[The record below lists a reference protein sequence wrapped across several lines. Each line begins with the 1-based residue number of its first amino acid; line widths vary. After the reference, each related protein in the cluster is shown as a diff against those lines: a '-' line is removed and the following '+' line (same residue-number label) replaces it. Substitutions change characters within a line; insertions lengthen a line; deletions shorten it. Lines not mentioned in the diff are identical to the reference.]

1 MDGKTWFYS
10 NDSLD
15 VTLWTVSCVCRSMRQ
30 DVPCV
35 VMVQNSA
42 HDHFVQLTL
51 IHTVNYCSNQHFTG
65 HNVTFCEFP
74 LLVNG
79 WFISRSRP
87 CDVALSPVP
96 LPFIVQHDRTQLWYD
111 VVCVFRCSS
120 RNSPKW
126 DNETPIWRHSP
137 PSALGKNARWTHR
150 ELRPQASR
158 YKHLEMSVLN
168 RSLRY
173 ESKLYYSVS
182 TDPPKYCILR
192 LVDIWDNHNI
202 FRILLSI

>member
-1 MDGKTWFYS
+1 
-10 NDSLD
+10 
-15 VTLWTVSCVCRSMRQ
+15 
-30 DVPCV
+30 
-35 VMVQNSA
+35 MVQNSA

-51 IHTVNYCSNQHFTG
+51 IHTVNYYPTQHFTG
-65 HNVTFCEFP
+65 YDV
-74 LLVNG
+74 
-79 WFISRSRP
+79 SRP

-96 LPFIVQHDRTQLWYD
+96 LPSIVQHDWTHLWYD
-111 VVCVFRCSS
+111 VSVFRCSS

-150 ELRPQASR
+150 ELQPQASR
-158 YKHLEMSVLN
+158 YEHLSVFSWN
-168 RSLRY
+168 LRY

-182 TDPPKYCILR
+182 TNPPKYCILR

-202 FRILLSI
+202 FRILLSIYN